1 MHFRFYFV
9 TRRYK
14 AADSCVILRRPAT
27 DEDALLGIVPI
38 IRRIV
43 ETIIPDDEERS
54 RLYGKSAHIRKSRCK
69 SVLCMPIRSK
79 GEFKGILYLGNN
91 LAVGVINQRREE
103 HLAPIA
109 AQLTISLENVYL
121 YEHLRFLVVE
131 RSTALHEEIKVRR
144 EAEEKLAYP
153 ANYDALTGF
162 PTAGCSS
169 KCSRVRCTR
178 PKRAARRSRRSTW
191 IRTVQ
196 RGERHLQAREGR
208 CSARKVGETAATI
221 RT

>member
-1 MHFRFYFV
+1 MHFRFHFV

-69 SVLCMPIRSK
+69 SVLYMPIRSK

-121 YEHLRFLVVE
+121 YEHYCAPR
-131 RSTALHEEIKVRR
+131 RDQGAPGRRR
-144 EAEEKLAYP
+144 EACLPGELRRVDRVPNRRLLQQMLSRSLHKAETGSKTLA
-153 ANYDALTGF
+153 ALYMDPDG
-162 PTAGCSS
+162 
-169 KCSRVRCTR
+169 
-178 PKRAARRSRRSTW
+178 PKR
-191 IRTVQ
+191 
-196 RGERHLQAREGR
+196 
-208 CSARKVGETAATI
+208 
-221 RT
+221 